1 MSATKSNGGREGQPP
16 PSPTF
21 LDQVYEFLSSV
32 TLAIALLAFIAVTSI
47 FGTLIKQ
54 QATPAEYL
62 SFYSDSTYAI
72 IRFLG
77 LDDVFHSRW
86 FVAAISLFVLNMIF
100 CSLPRFIKLLR
111 SRALIKVPNQKT
123 LDAMGLRCLV
133 PGKRIEDV
141 AGVFKRYRNAQ
152 TNEGSR
158 VLERGSLGRYAVYMV
173 HLSIILIL
181 VGGLIGSLFGY
192 RGPLTL
198 AKGEIKDS
206 VTARGNKGEIRPL
219 GFALKLTDFKVSF
232 YPSGEPK
239 DYVSNVDV
247 MENGKSVLQKSI
259 RVNDP
264 LNYKGVNI
272 YQSSYGSN
280 PLFVFDI
287 GGERVEL
294 GQGGVYKK
302 EKLHLMAVRYEKS
315 VHNFGP
321 GVLVAYVQENG
332 QPQTSWFLKD
342 VPRLRERSILGTTVR
357 LDDIKEEFY
366 TGLEVS
372 RDPGVWVV
380 WFGFALILFGLC
392 VNFFFYHRRIYLVEV
407 PNKGVL
413 VAGTAL
419 KNKEGFKEEFEK
431 LKGRLGCS

>member
-16 PSPTF
+16 PSPSF
-21 LDQVYEFLSSV
+21 LDQIYEFLSSV

-54 QATPAEYL
+54 QATPEEYL
-62 SFYSDSTYAI
+62 SFYSESTYTI

-86 FVAAISLFVLNMIF
+86 FIAAISLLVLNLLF
-100 CSLPRFIKLLR
+100 CSLPRFSRLLK
-111 SRALIKVPNQKT
+111 SRALIKMPSQKA
-123 LDAMGLRCLV
+123 LDAMATRCLA
-133 PGKRIEDV
+133 PGKKIEDI
-141 AGVFKRYRNAQ
+141 ASVFKGYRNAQ

-173 HLSIILIL
+173 HLSIIIIL
-181 VGGLIGSLFGY
+181 VGGLIGVLFGY

-206 VTARGNKGEIRPL
+206 VAVRGSKAENKPL

-239 DYVSNVDV
+239 DYVSNVEV
-247 MENGKSVLQKSI
+247 LENGKSVLQKNI

-264 LNYKGVNI
+264 LNYRGVNI

-280 PLFVFDI
+280 PLFVFDV

-294 GQGGVYKK
+294 GLGGVYKK
-302 EKLHLMAVRYEKS
+302 EKLHLLAVQYEKS

-321 GVLVAYVQENG
+321 GVLIAYVQENG

-342 VPRLRERSILGTTVR
+342 VPRLREKSILGTTVR
-357 LDDIKEEFY
+357 LDDIREEFY

-392 VNFFFYHRRIYLVEV
+392 LNFFVYHRRIYLLEV
-407 PNKGVL
+407 PEGVL

>member
-16 PSPTF
+16 PSPNF

-47 FGTLIKQ
+47 FGTLVKQ
-54 QATPAEYL
+54 QATPEEYL
-62 SFYSDSTYAI
+62 SFYSESTYTI

-86 FVAAISLFVLNMIF
+86 FIAVIALLVLNLIF
-100 CSLPRFIKLLR
+100 CSLPRLLR
-111 SRALIKVPNQKT
+111 LLKGRAVIKVPSEKA
-123 LDAMGLRCLV
+123 LDAMATRCLV
-133 PGKRIEDV
+133 PGKKIDDIV
-141 AGVFKRYRNAQ
+141 GVFKGYRSAQ
-152 TNEGSR
+152 INEGSR
-158 VLERGSLGRYAVYMV
+158 VLERGSVGRYAVYMV

-181 VGGLIGSLFGY
+181 AGGLIGVLFGY

-198 AKGEIKDS
+198 AKGEIKNS
-206 VTARGNKGEIRPL
+206 VTVRGSKVENKSL

-239 DYVSNVDV
+239 DYVSDV
-247 MENGKSVLQKSI
+247 EVLENGKSVLQKSI
-259 RVNDP
+259 RVNHP
-264 LNYKGVNI
+264 LSYKGVNI

-280 PLFVFDI
+280 PAFVLDV

-294 GQGGVYKK
+294 GLGGVYKK
-302 EKLHLMAVRYEKS
+302 GNLHLMAVRYEKS

-321 GVLVAYVQENG
+321 GILMAYVQENG

-342 VPRLRERSILGTTVR
+342 VPRLREREILGTTVR
-357 LDDIKEEFY
+357 LEDIREEFY

-380 WFGFALILFGLC
+380 WFGFALILFGLY
-392 VNFFFYHRRIYLVEV
+392 VNFFLYHRRIYLVEV
-407 PNKGVL
+407 SKGVL
-413 VAGTAL
+413 IAGTAL

>member
-1 MSATKSNGGREGQPP
+1 MSATKSNVGREGQPP
-16 PSPTF
+16 PSPSF
-21 LDQVYEFLSSV
+21 LDHVYEFLSSV
-32 TLAIALLAFIAVTSI
+32 TLAIAILAFIAVASI
-47 FGTLIKQ
+47 FGTLVKQ
-54 QATPAEYL
+54 QASPEEYL
-62 SFYSDSTYAI
+62 SFYSESTYTI

-77 LDDVFHSRW
+77 LDDVFHSKW
-86 FVAAISLFVLNMIF
+86 FIGAISLFVLNLIF
-100 CSLPRFIKLLR
+100 CSFPRFIRLLK
-111 SRALIKVPNQKT
+111 SRATVKIPNEKA

-133 PGKRIEDV
+133 PGKKIDDI
-141 AGVFKRYRNAQ
+141 AGVFRRYRNTQAS
-152 TNEGSR
+152 EGSR

-173 HLSIILIL
+173 HLSIIIIL
-181 VGGLIGSLFGY
+181 VGGLIGVLFGY

-198 AKGEIKDS
+198 AKGETKDS
-206 VTARGNKGEIRPL
+206 VVARGSTSERKPL
-219 GFALKLTDFKVSF
+219 GFAIKLDDFKVSF

-239 DYVSNVDV
+239 DYVSNVEV
-247 MENGKSVLQKSI
+247 LENGKSVLQKSI

-264 LNYKGVNI
+264 LNYNGVNI

-280 PLFVFDI
+280 PVFVFDV

-302 EKLHLMAVRYEKS
+302 DRLHLLAVQYEKS

-321 GVLVAYVQENG
+321 GVQIAYVEQNG
-332 QPQTSWFLKD
+332 QPQTTWFLKD
-342 VPRLRERSILGTTVR
+342 VPRLREKSILGTTVR

-380 WFGFALILFGLC
+380 WFGFALILFGLY
-392 VNFFFYHRRIYLVEV
+392 VNFFLYHRRIYLVEV
-407 PNKGVL
+407 SKGVL

-431 LKGRLGCS
+431 LKGKLGCS

>member
-16 PSPTF
+16 PSPNF

-54 QATPAEYL
+54 QATPEEYL
-62 SFYSDSTYAI
+62 SFYSESTYAI
-72 IRFLG
+72 IRFLS

-86 FVAAISLFVLNMIF
+86 FFAAISLVVLNLIF
-100 CSLPRFIKLLR
+100 CSLPRFVKLLK
-111 SRALIKVPNQKT
+111 SRALVKVPNQKT
-123 LDAMGLRCLV
+123 LDAMSLRCLV
-133 PGKRIEDV
+133 PGKKIDAI

-152 TNEGSR
+152 SNEGSR

-173 HLSIILIL
+173 HLSIIFIL
-181 VGGLIGSLFGY
+181 VGGLIGVLFGY

-198 AKGEIKDS
+198 AKGEIKNS
-206 VTARGNKGEIRPL
+206 VTVRGGKGESRPL

-239 DYVSNVDV
+239 DYVSNVEVLED
-247 MENGKSVLQKSI
+247 GKSVLQKSV

-280 PLFVFDI
+280 PVFAFTI

-302 EKLHLMAVRYEKS
+302 DKIHLMAVRYEKS

-342 VPRLRERSILGTTVR
+342 VPRLREKSILGTTVR

-380 WFGFALILFGLC
+380 WFGFALILFGLY
-392 VNFFFYHRRIYLVEV
+392 VNFFLYHRRIYLVEV
-407 PNKGVL
+407 SNGVL

-419 KNKEGFKEEFEK
+419 KNKEGFKEEFDK

>member
-1 MSATKSNGGREGQPP
+1 MSATRSNGGREGQLP

-21 LDQVYEFLSSV
+21 LDEVYEFLSSV

-47 FGTLIKQ
+47 FGTFIKQ

-86 FVAAISLFVLNMIF
+86 FVAVIALFVLNMIF
-100 CSLPRFIKLLR
+100 CSLPRFVKLLK
-111 SRALIKVPNQKT
+111 SRALIKVPSQKT

-141 AGVFKRYRNAQ
+141 AGAFKRYRNAQ
-152 TNEGSR
+152 SNEGSR

-206 VTARGNKGEIRPL
+206 VTVRGNKGKIRPL
-219 GFALKLTDFKVSF
+219 GFALKLADFKVSF

-239 DYVSNVDV
+239 DYVSNVEVLED
-247 MENGKSVLQKSI
+247 GKSVLQKNI

-264 LNYKGVNI
+264 LSYKGVNI

-280 PLFVFDI
+280 PVFVFDV

-302 EKLHLMAVRYEKS
+302 GKLHLLAVQYEKS

-321 GVLVAYVQENG
+321 GVLIAYVQENG

-357 LDDIKEEFY
+357 LDDIREEFY

-380 WFGFALILFGLC
+380 WFGFALILFGLY
-392 VNFFFYHRRIYLVEV
+392 VNFFLYHRRIYLAEV
-407 PNKGVL
+407 SKGVL